1 MGMSHCKYEH
11 PRLGSLGFLPKKRM
25 KKRIFKSNHFSN
37 LFFLDYPSLY
47 FFLGYKVGMTHMIRH
62 SQLKSSRLFKQEICD
77 AVTIIECPPLFI
89 YGLTIYSYSGIYL
102 QKLNTII
109 NYFYEKNKNIFRVE
123 NKDIINKFEKTKFQS
138 YLQNCLLIRIL
149 CYSIISKKN
158 KKLKTNYSFE
168 IQLEGGSNST
178 KLECGLKLIGK
189 ELHIDSIIRPD
200 DFVDI
205 ISVTKGKGLQGVIK
219 RWGITRLPR
228 KTHRGLRKVAC
239 IGSWTPSRV
248 SWTIARSGQMGY
260 HKRTILNLKIVIFKE
275 ISFDSVTFFDVNKKD
290 INCMGGFPKYG

>member
-1 MGMSHCKYEH
+1 
-11 PRLGSLGFLPKKRM
+11 M
-25 KKRIFKSNHFSN
+25 KKK
-37 LFFLDYPSLY
+37 
-47 FFLGYKVGMTHMIRH
+47 K
-62 SQLKSSRLFKQEICD
+62 K
-77 AVTIIECPPLFI
+77 
-89 YGLTIYSYSGIYL
+89 
-102 QKLNTII
+102 
-109 NYFYEKNKNIFRVE
+109 IFRVE
-123 NKDIINKFEKTKFQS
+123 NKELINKFEKTKFLS

-149 CYSIISKKN
+149 CYSIIFKKN

-168 IQLEGGSNST
+168 IQLEGGNNSI

-189 ELHIDSIIRPD
+189 ELHIDSIIRPN
-200 DFVDI
+200 DFVDV

-260 HKRTILNLKIVIFKE
+260 HKRTILNLKILKIGIFKDV
-275 ISFDSVTFFDVNKKD
+275 SFDSITFFDINKKD
-290 INCMGGFPKYG
+290 INCMGGFPKYGIIRNDYIIVKGSVLGTPKRPILIKKYSRNSSSNQKK